1 MSITELES
9 FFRGIQSPSNDNHHL
24 IEPTST
30 DSLYQ
35 RAAQVLSNIRSQL
48 PLTTST
54 TFALHVRILCEHSA
68 LPTRSLP
75 QRRTCHNSRR
85 GFTGCDLH
93 TASLSLPCSLRRF
106 SGTYTLSSPS
116 PYHPFPQFF
125 IRPHTA
131 FCLLPPHPTLGPSA
145 ACSGNRNRSLRQPIK
160 EQSPTAENG
169 FASDLP
175 RRLGRISVAAFREA
189 HRDGFLPG

>member
-93 TASLSLPCSLRRF
+93 TASLSLPCSLRRL

-116 PYHPFPQFF
+116 PYHPSPRFC

-131 FCLLPPHPTLGPSA
+131 SCLLPPAS
-145 ACSGNRNRSLRQPIK
+145 SSSLKSFRHVRRKSKPLPQ
-160 EQSPTAENG
+160 TAHQRTIPYLAPARTENG

-175 RRLGRISVAAFREA
+175 
-189 HRDGFLPG
+189 